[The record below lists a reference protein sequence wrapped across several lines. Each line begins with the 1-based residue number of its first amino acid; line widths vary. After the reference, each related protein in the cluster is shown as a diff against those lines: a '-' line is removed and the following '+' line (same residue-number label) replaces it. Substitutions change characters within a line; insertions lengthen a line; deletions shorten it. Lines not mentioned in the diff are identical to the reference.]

1 MELRDFLP
9 IAMMVIALGGLWLS
23 SRGVTRA
30 SAADIAKL
38 QVGIDNLQR
47 DVSSLRL
54 ETAALR
60 DSHQGVQASLVHLTG
75 LAEHNR
81 EEIKILRERVRNIE
95 LERKAKNEES

>member
-1 MELRDFLP
+1 MKDYIFPLLMML
-9 IAMMVIALGGLWLS
+9 IAFGGLLLT
-23 SRGVTRA
+23 SRNSTRA

-60 DSHQGVQASLVHLTG
+60 DSHQGVQASIVHLTG

-81 EEIKILRERVRNIE
+81 EEIKILRERVRNLE
-95 LERKAKNEES
+95 LERRKNDEES